1 MRPYPIQ
8 SGDQK
13 IKWDFIRDAPA
24 DRSAG
29 RCACPQTAQ
38 FHTGRYEGNDTLSHA
53 HEGGKARPD
62 GWRAYRFL
70 TDGSAA
76 GAEFRAIKLAS
87 ASFYSRSH
95 CSASL
100 SWPLS

>member
-29 RCACPQTAQ
+29 RCTCPQTAWLSS
-38 FHTGRYEGNDTLSHA
+38 TREDTRGTTLSPTHMK
-53 HEGGKARPD
+53 EARPD
-62 GWRAYRFL
+62 QTRPDQTRPDQ
-70 TDGSAA
+70 TRPDQT
-76 GAEFRAIKLAS
+76 RRLA
-87 ASFYSRSH
+87 
-95 CSASL
+95 CL
-100 SWPLS
+100 